1 MSLPRN
7 GAVHKS
13 SGLVNKS
20 HTPPLTPK
28 LSKKFKDMNLT
39 LAELDIEECV
49 CSARCETVCEDN
61 DMEQTVNECVCSA
74 KCVTMCEVQPGREE
88 ETSECICSARCKD
101 DSHDVIKEQTLG
113 IKYCPSWERSLPEYS
128 FVPYKPRTSRKP
140 EDIFSFGIN
149 NNTKEDQEDV
159 IINTVEPSLEPVY
172 HVESVVGRG
181 SHEEDPYHHG
191 IKVIPAPQTPT
202 ISEKGMEEGEEL
214 GMPCTGGY
222 NELAG
227 HSERGGR
234 GQVGS
239 SMEEGAAG
247 GRIDVMSRI
256 STWELLNREE
266 GGTGLNMPQD
276 DEIGG
281 RRKSQKFLDLC
292 GQFVDKEDG
301 IGRADGLVES
311 VQRSVD
317 TLCSF
322 SNFSSLRDN
331 WDRVS
336 GDSIKGKIWKQR
348 KLGLDGGV
356 LPLVKVSA
364 NRKRGGGGGGDDK
377 GSAAKKRKQL

>member
-1 MSLPRN
+1 
-7 GAVHKS
+7 
-13 SGLVNKS
+13 
-20 HTPPLTPK
+20 
-28 LSKKFKDMNLT
+28 
-39 LAELDIEECV
+39 
-49 CSARCETVCEDN
+49 
-61 DMEQTVNECVCSA
+61 MEQTVNECVCSA

-101 DSHDVIKEQTLG
+101 DSLNVIKEQTLG

-181 SHEEDPYHHG
+181 SHVEDPYHHG

-234 GQVGS
+234 GQIGS
-239 SMEEGAAG
+239 GMEEGAAS
-247 GRIDVMSRI
+247 GRNDVMSRI
-256 STWELLNREE
+256 S
-266 GGTGLNMPQD
+266 
-276 DEIGG
+276 I
-281 RRKSQKFLDLC
+281 
-292 GQFVDKEDG
+292 
-301 IGRADGLVES
+301 
-311 VQRSVD
+311 
-317 TLCSF
+317 
-322 SNFSSLRDN
+322 
-331 WDRVS
+331 
-336 GDSIKGKIWKQR
+336 
-348 KLGLDGGV
+348 
-356 LPLVKVSA
+356 
-364 NRKRGGGGGGDDK
+364 
-377 GSAAKKRKQL
+377 